1 MSHLSRALLPLVV
14 ASLTLGAV
22 TAHAQEEP
30 EQYRSFKL
38 SDGREFT
45 AIILATEAAGFQ
57 VRVPQGEMQVPF
69 AQLFD
74 MVPVTKAE
82 FDSQPDWVV
91 YLAVPPERQRGLA
104 SSFEVIPHVNV
115 YGGAEA
121 PSGTRITSDMEAK
134 AAACDLDVDCIAAAL
149 AGAPWVWIVTAKQEA
164 SDLVFAAQTN
174 QGTPRQNPVRAG
186 MINAEQIANAPWNVL
201 ELKPAAG
208 QVIGPQVVGNDPD
221 LMAKRAKAIKAA
233 FIPIPGMSALANKD
247 MGGFGLALAT
257 TLPAT
262 ALWVGVAGKTT
273 QSPAGLAALSVGGY
287 YAITVA
293 VNQAT
298 GLRGLAKPES
308 TTAVSLAPTEHGGGM
323 ITIVTVR

>member
-1 MSHLSRALLPLVV
+1 VIAVALALWADP
-14 ASLTLGAV
+14 AA
-22 TAHAQEEP
+22 AQET

-74 MVPVTKAE
+74 MIPVTKAE
-82 FDSQPDWVV
+82 YDSQDDWVV
-91 YLAVPPERQRGLA
+91 YLAVPPERQKGLA

-115 YGGAEA
+115 YGGPQA

-134 AAACDLDVDCIAAAL
+134 ALACDLDVACIATAL
-149 AGAPWVWIVTAKQEA
+149 TGAPWVWIVTARQEA

-186 MINAEQIANAPWNVL
+186 MFNSDQVANAPWNVL
-201 ELKPAAG
+201 ELTPVAG
-208 QVIGPQVVGNDPD
+208 ETIGPTVVGNTD
-221 LMAKRAKAIKAA
+221 LIEKRAKAIKAS
-233 FIPIPGMSALANKD
+233 FIPVPGMSALANKD
-247 MGGFGLALAT
+247 MGGFGLAMAT
-257 TLPAT
+257 TIPAT
-262 ALWVGVAGKTT
+262 ALWVGMVGKNT
-273 QSPAGLAALSVGGY
+273 QSGAGLAAMSLGGY

-293 VNQAT
+293 VNQAV
-298 GLRGLAKPES
+298 GLRGLKKP
-308 TTAVSLAPTEHGGGM
+308 TAGGAAVGLAPTEGGGAM
-323 ITIVTVR
+323 ITLVASH